1 MQEQKKMVSI
11 IIPTYNSGKYL
22 LEAIESCLNQT
33 YKNIEIIVI
42 DDGSTDNTKYLL
54 KNYIEEGKIKYF
66 YQQNRGR
73 SAARNLG
80 LEKASGEFIQFLDAD
95 DYIHHK
101 KIEKQIKLFNKNKD
115 IGLVYCGAIYIK
127 DNVQIH
133 KLLKKVRSKNFLYK
147 LIQGNFLPIHAPI
160 FKSEFKVKFDEQYSH
175 MEDWDYW
182 IRLITKYNVK
192 IGHINEFLSFI
203 RVHNNNTSKERLT
216 MLEAEQNLVNKYI
229 KEFKDKRMLAY
240 LYLKKFKLKYRVNK
254 KIDWHLLKDIISNNF
269 ILIFNVAGFILKQI
283 TKKILRYK
291 EKEIY
296 N

>member
-133 KLLKKVRSKNFLYK
+133 KLLKKVRSKNFLQWGALY
-147 LIQGNFLPIHAPI
+147 NFLPIHAPI

-182 IRLITKYNVK
+182 IRLVATSNAK
-192 IGHINEFLSFI
+192 IGYINEFLTYI
-203 RVHNNNTSKERLT
+203 RVHDNNTSKKDLI
-216 MLEAEQNLVNKYI
+216 MLENELNFVNKYI
-229 KEFKDKRMLAY
+229 KEFNDKKILGY
-240 LYLKKFKLKYRVNK
+240 LYVKKFKLEYKLNTK
-254 KIDWHLLKDIISNNF
+254 TNWELFKMIMKIRF
-269 ILIFNVAGFILKQI
+269 ILIIDVLIFLLKQKV
-283 TKKILRYK
+283 KKILRYNK
-291 EKEIY
+291 KIY
-296 N
+296 E

>member
-182 IRLITKYNVK
+182 IRLVATSNAK
-192 IGHINEFLSFI
+192 IGYINEFLTYI
-203 RVHNNNTSKERLT
+203 RVHDNNTSKKDLI
-216 MLEAEQNLVNKYI
+216 MLENELNFVNKYI
-229 KEFKDKRMLAY
+229 KEFNDKKILGY
-240 LYLKKFKLKYRVNK
+240 LYVKKFKLEYKLNTK
-254 KIDWHLLKDIISNNF
+254 TNWELFKMIMKIRF
-269 ILIFNVAGFILKQI
+269 ILIIDVLIFLLKQKV
-283 TKKILRYK
+283 KKILRYNK
-291 EKEIY
+291 KIY
-296 N
+296 E

>member
-115 IGLVYCGAIYIK
+115 IGLVYFGEIYIK

-147 LIQGNFLPIHAPI
+147 LIQGNFLPIHTPI
-160 FKSEFKVKFDEQYSH
+160 FKSEYKVKFNEQYSH
-175 MEDWDYW
+175 MEDWYYW
-182 IRLITKYNVK
+182 IRLVATSNAK
-192 IGHINEFLSFI
+192 IG
-203 RVHNNNTSKERLT
+203 
-216 MLEAEQNLVNKYI
+216 
-229 KEFKDKRMLAY
+229 
-240 LYLKKFKLKYRVNK
+240 
-254 KIDWHLLKDIISNNF
+254 
-269 ILIFNVAGFILKQI
+269 
-283 TKKILRYK
+283 
-291 EKEIY
+291 
-296 N
+296 